1 MEREN
6 RNIVIVLIAV
16 AIVAASVFIGI
27 PAMSGVSPPQTVV
40 ESHSMQHG
48 GNSQIGVIDTGDIV
62 LVKDKNKTNITSFVD
77 GYKSGYSSFG
87 LYGDVIIYER
97 EGEGNNI
104 IHRAILWLDYNGNG
118 TWSAPSLI
126 GYPSDLW
133 RCDNSTDPMSLSGK
147 LFLKNMSYRGS
158 EYFIDLNDSRLS
170 GTSGYLT
177 LGDNNIGFDQYEG
190 KISNK
195 LVSEERIVSVAWIE
209 IPWLGAIKILISG
222 EDRQK
227 SELKDW
233 ASNSVPC
240 LAISFIAFIFLLV
253 GINFIWNHIDNIHY
267 RKKLNEKLNAPTPLF
282 PLEKK

>member
-40 ESHSMQHG
+40 ESQSMQHG
-48 GNSQIGVIDTGDIV
+48 EKSQIGVIDTGDIV
-62 LVKDKNKTNITSFVD
+62 IVKDKNKTSITSFVD
-77 GYKSGYSSFG
+77 GYKNGYSSFG

-97 EGEGNNI
+97 EGQGNNI
-104 IHRAILWLDYNGNG
+104 IHRAILWIDYNGNG

-126 GYPSDLW
+126 DYPSDLW

-147 LFLKNMSYRGS
+147 LFLKNMGYRGS
-158 EYFIDLNDSRLS
+158 EYSIDLNDSKLS

-177 LGDNNIGFDQYEG
+177 LGDNNLGFDQG
-190 KISNK
+190 DGRISNK
-195 LVSEERIVSVAWIE
+195 LISEERVVSVAWIE
-209 IPWLGAIKILISG
+209 VPWLGSIKIIMGGGDPLIAL
-222 EDRQK
+222 DK
-227 SELKDW
+227 Y

-240 LAISFIAFIFLLV
+240 LAISFIAFIFLFI

>member
-6 RNIVIVLIAV
+6 RNIVIVLIVV
-16 AIVAASVFIGI
+16 AIVAASILIVI

-40 ESHSMQHG
+40 ESQSMQHG
-48 GNSQIGVIDTGDIV
+48 EKSQIGVIDTGDIV
-62 LVKDKNKTNITSFVD
+62 IVRDKNKTSITSFVD
-77 GYKSGYSSFG
+77 GYKNGYSSFG

-126 GYPSDLW
+126 GYPSNLW
-133 RCDNSTDPMSLSGK
+133 SCTSSTDPMSLSGT
-147 LFLKNMSYRGS
+147 LTLENMTYKGLSYSIR
-158 EYFIDLNDSRLS
+158 LNDQKIPV
-170 GTSGYLT
+170 SGYLT
-177 LGDNNIGFDQYEG
+177 LGDNNKGFDQEG
-190 KISNK
+190 GSK
-195 LVSEERIVSVAWIE
+195 LISEERIVSVAWIE
-209 IPWLGAIKILISG
+209 IPWLGAIKMMMG
-222 EDRQK
+222 GMGDR
-227 SELKDW
+227 LKD
-233 ASNSVPC
+233 NVPNTVPC
-240 LAISFIAFIFLLV
+240 LAISFIAFIFLLI